1 MLKHYPRFTTI
12 ALSYVAAGLLFIF
25 LGPEFF
31 QTLILP
37 FGIFG
42 VIVAGALYTYSFTTA
57 IGALLLIALI
67 PYHPIGV
74 LAVVGG
80 IGATLADFTIFKFV
94 RDDLKKEVRRFGA
107 SKMIQNVCS
116 ANGILCKKWMRNLM
130 GVMIMASPFPDE
142 LGIAMM
148 STTKMKRETFLL
160 LAFIVDIIGIYLL
173 VFTASALLP

>member
-12 ALSYVAAGLLFIF
+12 ALSYIAAGLLFIF

-37 FGIFG
+37 FGVFG
-42 VIVAGALYTYSFTTA
+42 IAIAGALYTYSFTTA
-57 IGALLLIALI
+57 IGALLLIALL
-67 PYHPIGV
+67 PYYPIGV
-74 LAVVGG
+74 MAVVGG
-80 IGATLADFTIFKFV
+80 IGATAADFTIFKFV

-173 VFTASALLP
+173 VFTAGALLP